1 MWVDDTGKVHLFAK
15 DEDVTAKTVIKK
27 FTEISSRRPRKEDD
41 RKNKVLFFQELRT
54 QVKTCKLGLGLELLR
69 PNLAAVDAMLSCQRD
84 HARIAEKVP

>member
-54 QVKTCKLGLGLELLR
+54 QVKTCKLGLGLEL
-69 PNLAAVDAMLSCQRD
+69 
-84 HARIAEKVP
+84 KVRV